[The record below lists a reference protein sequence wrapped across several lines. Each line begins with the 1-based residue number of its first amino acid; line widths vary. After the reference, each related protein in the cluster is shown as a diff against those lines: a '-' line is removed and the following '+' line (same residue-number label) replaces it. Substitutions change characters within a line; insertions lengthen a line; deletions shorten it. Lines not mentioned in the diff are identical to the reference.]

1 LDKREEISDKI
12 QDFIDK
18 YVFDWGVEIEDV
30 AFKDIS
36 LSDELKNQLNL
47 PAKERRLAE
56 SKIIAAKAD
65 V

>member
-1 LDKREEISDKI
+1 V
-12 QDFIDK
+12 Q
-18 YVFDWGVEIEDV
+18 IEDV
-30 AFKDIS
+30 AFKDIA

-56 SKIIAAKAD
+56 SKIISAKAD